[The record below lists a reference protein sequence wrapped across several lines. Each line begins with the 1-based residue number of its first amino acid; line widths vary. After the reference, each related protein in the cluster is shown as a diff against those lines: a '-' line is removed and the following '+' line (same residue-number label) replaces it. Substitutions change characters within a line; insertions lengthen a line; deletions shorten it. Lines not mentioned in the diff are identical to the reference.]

1 MRFKQFWELAEVYT
15 APLNIFLILL
25 GATYAHFQYDVGLNL
40 PFAIYTL
47 TILMFHLAV
56 NIFNNYMDYRK
67 ASDEHA
73 YKEKTNIIGRD
84 HLSLTVVRRYFI
96 FFMTLATLLGF
107 ILIQLTSFW
116 LLFPGIL
123 GFYVGLFYSA
133 GPRPLNSLPIA
144 ETVTALA
151 SGYFVPLV
159 ALYVLLDPSSIPFTA
174 SMAGQFLVVCLPLV
188 MMMFNNLL
196 ANNTCDLAEDIV
208 NNRKTLVYYIEK
220 ERAVKLLKVSFIVSF
235 LLFPVLV
242 FLGWVPWPVLFLG
255 LLLPYAMRKLQ
266 PYFSKQNKKTTFP
279 IVLKTMSI
287 VMVGYPCLFL
297 LGLFLF

>member
-25 GATYAHFQYDVGLNL
+25 GATYGHFQYDVGLKL
-40 PFAIYTL
+40 PFVIYTL

-56 NIFNNYMDYRK
+56 NIFNNYMDYRN
-67 ASDEHA
+67 ASDDHA

-96 FFMTLATLLGF
+96 FFMMLATMLGF
-107 ILIQLTSFW
+107 ILIQMTSLW

-144 ETVTALA
+144 ETITAIA

-159 ALYVLLDPSSIPFTA
+159 ALYVLIAPSSIQFTVGL
-174 SMAGQFLVVCLPLV
+174 AGQFLVVCLPLV
-188 MMMFNNLL
+188 LMMFNNLL

-242 FLGWVPWPVLFLG
+242 FLGWVPWPVLALG
-255 LLLPYAMRKLQ
+255 LLLPYAMRALQ

>member
-15 APLNIFLILL
+15 APLNLFLILL
-25 GATYAHFQYDVGLNL
+25 GAAYAHFQYDVRLNI
-40 PFAIYTL
+40 PFVIYTL

-56 NIFNNYMDYRK
+56 NIFNNYMDYRN

-84 HLSLTVVRRYFI
+84 YLSLTVVRRYFI
-96 FFMTLATLLGF
+96 FFMLLSTLLGF

-208 NNRKTLVYYIEK
+208 NNRKTLVYYIGK
-220 ERAVKLLKVSFIVSF
+220 LRAVKLLKVNFIASF
-235 LLFPVLV
+235 LLFPFLVL
-242 FLGWVPWPVLFLG
+242 LGWIPWPVLGLG
-255 LLLPYAMRKLQ
+255 LLLPYAIRKLQ
-266 PYFSKQNKKTTFP
+266 PYFSSQNKKTTFP

-287 VMVGYPCLFL
+287 VMVGYPS
-297 LGLFLF
+297 LFLFGLLF